1 VTAYIKNYTLH
12 LDVALPVFNWYILYR
27 NKKVVELITKQR
39 LPQTNDTTYFS
50 VEKNSTFKVKQPQL
64 LNGVYYKIN
73 DVLKYEVLNDE
84 ELLEAAKLLKE
95 NLPPGNRRIVLYDLD
110 DLNINYYE
118 TKTIETIFS
127 TFN

>member
-1 VTAYIKNYTLH
+1 
-12 LDVALPVFNWYILYR
+12 VALPVFNWYILYR